1 MKTMKVRTICGD
13 VAPDALQCTL
23 AHEHLLVHYTRN
35 LLDQKYV
42 RERRYLPEFNR
53 RIYRALAELK
63 KYRCNALIEA
73 TPIMPTRHPL
83 LWREVAERS
92 GLHII
97 ASTGA
102 YAEASIPRWLRRL
115 DEDAL
120 VELMISEIEE
130 GMDGTNLRAGIIKLA
145 SSPPSFHK
153 YEKKMFQAAILVQRQ
168 LGVPITTHAP
178 LVLGE
183 QLRFF
188 LHHKVDLEKVTLGH
202 VEVCSWPEIKD
213 AARAGIGLTFTNIG
227 GEKEIP
233 EEIIV
238 QQVAKLVRSGHVK
251 QIMLSVDQALY
262 INFEKKNLEYHFP
275 CGYAHVFK
283 SAVPK
288 LMKAGVKARE
298 IDQML
303 IENPRRFLAW

>member
-1 MKTMKVRTICGD
+1 MKVRTICGD
-13 VAPDALQCTL
+13 VVPDALQCTL
-23 AHEHLLVHYTRN
+23 AHEHLLVHTIRN
-35 LLDQKYV
+35 LDRKY
-42 RERRYLPEFNR
+42 LQEFNR

-63 KYRCNALIEA
+63 KYRCNALIEV
-73 TPIMPTRHPL
+73 TPIMASRDPF

-102 YAEASIPRWLRRL
+102 YVEEDIPRQLRRL

-120 VELMISEIEE
+120 VELMIREIEE
-130 GMDGTNLRAGIIKLA
+130 GMNETNLRAGVIKLA

-153 YEKKMFQAAILVQRQ
+153 HEKKMFQAAIRVQRQ

-178 LVLGE
+178 WVLGE
-183 QLRFF
+183 QMRFF
-188 LHHKVDLEKVTLGH
+188 LSHKADLEKVTLGH
-202 VEVCSWPEIKD
+202 VEACSWVEIKA
-213 AARAGIGLTFTNIG
+213 AARSGIGLTFTNIG

-238 QQVAKLVRSGHVK
+238 QQVANLVRKGYVK
-251 QIMLSVDQALY
+251 QIMLSVDQAL
-262 INFEKKNLEYHFP
+262 FVREKGLEYHFP

-288 LMKAGVKARE
+288 LLKAGVKARE
-298 IDQML
+298 VDQML
-303 IENPRRFLAW
+303 IDNPRRFLAW